1 MTDHDGHDET
11 RRDATVLGTS
21 GRDATGRGTTDDR
34 ATGVRV
40 RPGRADDLP
49 ALARF
54 AGSGDRALW
63 RVEEARDGRETL
75 LVAEDATGPVGTVS
89 VRWDNDCDPPHP
101 WLYGLHVDADHR
113 GRGAGERLVHAAED
127 AARARGASA
136 LSLDA
141 DRDDPVVGW
150 YERRG
155 YRRVRAHEHRWTTVD
170 PRTHRVT
177 ASGTA
182 ATWILRRPLDPH
194 DADADIETGIRVGTG
209 TGTGTEEAT

>member
-1 MTDHDGHDET
+1 MTDHDGPADVRPRAT
-11 RRDATVLGTS
+11 VRDAT
-21 GRDATGRGTTDDR
+21 A
-34 ATGVRV
+34 VRV

-54 AGSGDRALW
+54 AGSRDRALW
-63 RVEEARDGRETL
+63 RVDEARDGRETL
-75 LVAEDATGPVGTVS
+75 LVAEDARGPVGTVS
-89 VRWDNDCDPPHP
+89 VRWDSDCDPPHP

-127 AARARGASA
+127 AARDRGAAA

-155 YRRVRAHEHRWTTVD
+155 YRRVRAHEHRWTSVD
-170 PRTHRVT
+170 PRTRRVT

-182 ATWILRRPLDPH
+182 ATWVLRRPLDGR
-194 DADADIETGIRVGTG
+194 DADTGGRTG
-209 TGTGTEEAT
+209 TGTATDAGIGTEDAS

>member
-1 MTDHDGHDET
+1 MTDHDGHDAT
-11 RRDATVLGTS
+11 RHDTTALGTS
-21 GRDATGRGTTDDR
+21 GRGTTDDR

-40 RPGRADDLP
+40 RPGRADDLS

-54 AGSGDRALW
+54 AGSPDRARW
-63 RVEEARDGRETL
+63 RVDEARDGRETL
-75 LVAEDATGPVGTVS
+75 LVAEDASGPVGTVS

-101 WLYGLHVDADHR
+101 WIYGLHVDAGHR
-113 GRGAGERLVHAAED
+113 GRGAGEGLVHAAED
-127 AARARGASA
+127 AARDRGAAA

-155 YRRVRAHEHRWTTVD
+155 YRRVRPHEHRWTSVD
-170 PRTHRVT
+170 PRTRQVT

-182 ATWILRRPLDPH
+182 ATWVLRRSLDGH
-194 DADADIETGIRVGTG
+194 DADTRARTTDAGSGTG
-209 TGTGTEEAT
+209 EAS

>member
-1 MTDHDGHDET
+1 MTGLDGPGGS
-11 RRDATVLGTS
+11 RRDAAARDTT
-21 GRDATGRGTTDDR
+21 GRDLTGRSTTGRD

-40 RPGRADDLP
+40 RPGRPDDLA

-54 AGSGDRALW
+54 TGSQDRAAW
-63 RVEEARDGRETL
+63 RVEEALAGRELL
-75 LVAEDATGPVGTVS
+75 LVADDDAGPVGAVS
-89 VRWDNDCDPPHP
+89 VRWANDCDPPHP

-113 GRGAGERLVHAAED
+113 GHGAGERLVRAAED
-127 AARARGASA
+127 AARTRGAAA

-155 YRRVRAHEHRWTTVD
+155 YGRVRAHEHRWTAVD
-170 PRTHRVT
+170 PRTRQVT

-182 ATWILRRPLDPH
+182 ATWILRRRLDPH
-194 DADADIETGIRVGTG
+194 DGQ
-209 TGTGTEEAT
+209 EAT